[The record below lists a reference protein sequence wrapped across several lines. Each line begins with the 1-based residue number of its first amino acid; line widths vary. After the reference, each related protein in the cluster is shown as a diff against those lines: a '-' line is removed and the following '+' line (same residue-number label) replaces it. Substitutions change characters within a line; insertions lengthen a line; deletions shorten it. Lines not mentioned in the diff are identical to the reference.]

1 MHSTDPRSSGHRTA
15 AVLVAQFVGAVAL
28 GAGSG
33 YLGMLVGLR
42 FFAGD
47 PSGFGDIVARLGG
60 ILVGYPLGCA
70 LGAWLV
76 GLWLGR
82 RGPFWASLFGAYI
95 GVGLVL
101 LSFRLFPSG
110 ALVLAWLLVFACG
123 ALGAVTGSRLA
134 ARRSSSAR
142 AAA

>member
-1 MHSTDPRSSGHRTA
+1 MHTADPRSSGRRAA

-28 GAGSG
+28 GAGAG
-33 YLGMLVGLR
+33 YLGMLIGLR

-76 GLWLGR
+76 GRWLG
-82 RGPFWASLFGAYI
+82 GHGLFWAGLFGAYS

-110 ALVLAWLLVFACG
+110 ALVLAWLLVFAGG
-123 ALGAVTGSRLA
+123 ALGAVAGPRLA
-134 ARRSSSAR
+134 ARRSRSAR
-142 AAA
+142 VAA